1 MVVIY
6 RTEAFFG
13 SARVTIC
20 AFIVVVLCAVMQ
32 FPVFAAGSVTLAWS
46 PSTDTNVTGY
56 NVYFG
61 GVSETYT
68 NKISAGDTTSAVIS
82 NLVSGA
88 TYYFAATAY
97 DSTGL
102 ESPFSNEAS
111 YAVPL
116 TATNNPPILTN

>member
-1 MVVIY
+1 
-6 RTEAFFG
+6 
-13 SARVTIC
+13 
-20 AFIVVVLCAVMQ
+20 MQ
-32 FPVFAAGSVTLAWS
+32 FPVFSAGSVTLAWS
-46 PSTDTNVTGY
+46 PSTDASVVGY

-68 NKISAGDTTSAVIS
+68 NEISAGNATSAVVS
-82 NLVSGA
+82 NLVPGA

-111 YAVPL
+111 YAVPQNAGGSPG
-116 TATNNPPILTN
+116 TTNNPPTLNVIANLSINENAGLQTVAL